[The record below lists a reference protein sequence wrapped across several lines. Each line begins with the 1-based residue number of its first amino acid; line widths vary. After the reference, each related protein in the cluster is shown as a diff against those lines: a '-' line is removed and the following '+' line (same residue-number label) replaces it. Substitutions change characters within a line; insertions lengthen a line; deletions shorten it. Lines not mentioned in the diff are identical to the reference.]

1 MMNRQR
7 LRMWNSIVWGVA
19 ILACAVVLEGE
30 DGSVLLGILL
40 ILICGAAGSDALLVR
55 AIPDTSEDS
64 PKSGPGGVRQ

>member
-19 ILACAVVLEGE
+19 LLACAVVLEGE
-30 DGSVLLGILL
+30 DGSVLLL